1 MIIWNRSRFCL
12 PLRKNVWN
20 YWFSVMRIKIEKL
33 RRSLQILTLI
43 LLLTAAGN
51 AQITQ
56 SKKQKIF
63 DKVWDNINRKYYD
76 PNFND
81 VNWNAVREI
90 YRPRVESAKSDDEFY
105 AIIKRMVG
113 ELGDAHTTFQ
123 TAQDVQLRKQK
134 SSVGVGLWLGD
145 AEGKTA
151 VFGVAADTEAA
162 RAGIQPGMILTAVG
176 GRDVREIL
184 AEKRAE
190 IKSSSANAV
199 NRIAYAKLLGGAENS
214 SINLSLLDLN
224 DHPQE
229 ITLTRRSAKTPDF
242 SVPGLVTRR
251 LASSIGYIRFDVF
264 DSSFLKQY
272 KKALIELKD
281 TKGLIIDLRFN
292 RGGEFYAMEEMAER
306 LISEKVSFGR
316 LKTRTGK
323 IPKFLGI
330 SLMPKELFVGDDD
343 MHEYSAPIV
352 VLMSRYSA
360 SAAEYFALGMQE
372 SNRAKIVG
380 EQSCGCMLGI
390 MGKTRIEGGELY
402 LREIDFISAQGK
414 RIEGVGVAPD
424 PALAPTV
431 NDLRSGF
438 TAAIEK
444 AEELLG
450 GNTN

>member
-1 MIIWNRSRFCL
+1 
-12 PLRKNVWN
+12 
-20 YWFSVMRIKIEKL
+20 MRIKIEKL

-43 LLLTAAGN
+43 LLLIGIGN
-51 AQITQ
+51 AQIPS
-56 SKKQKIF
+56 SKKHKIF
-63 DKVWDNINRKYYD
+63 DKVWNTINQKYYD
-76 PNFND
+76 PNFNG
-81 VNWNAVREI
+81 VNWSALREI
-90 YRPRVESAKSDDEFY
+90 YRPRIEAAESDDAFY

-123 TAQDVQLRKQK
+123 TPQDVLSRKQK
-134 SSVGVGLWLGD
+134 SGVGVGLWLGE

-151 VFGVAADTEAA
+151 VFGVLADSEAA
-162 RAGIQPGMILTAVG
+162 RAGIQPGMILTAVDK
-176 GRDVREIL
+176 RSVPDIL

-199 NRIAYAKLLGGAENS
+199 NRIAYARLLGGAENTS
-214 SINLSLLDLN
+214 VNLNLLDLN
-224 DHPQE
+224 DQPKVV
-229 ITLTRRSAKTPDF
+229 TLTRRSTTAPNF
-242 SVPGLVTRR
+242 SVPGIVSRR
-251 LASSIGYIRFDVF
+251 LPSNIGYIRFDIF

-272 KKALIELKD
+272 KKALIEFKD

-343 MHEYSAPIV
+343 MHVYSAPVV

-360 SAAEYFALGMQE
+360 SAAEHFAVGMQE

-402 LREIDFISAQGK
+402 LSEIDFISAQGK
-414 RIEGVGVAPD
+414 RIEGVGVTPN
-424 PALAPTV
+424 LTIAPTI

-438 TAAIEK
+438 TTAIEK

-450 GNTN
+450 GNAN